1 MLILYNLTLA
11 ITTKI
16 LVRFL
21 LKINELIKIQVI
33 FLASGNSGVFCHSN
47 PAYNNYKFWIIY
59 IYMCIRT
66 LCVCVYRHTQT
77 DIHSLFT
84 LMVVMFYTVTANTEL
99 VSMEPFQGQE
109 IQG

>member
-21 LKINELIKIQVI
+21 LKIKELIKIQMT
-33 FLASGNSGVFCHSN
+33 FLAFGNSGVFRHSN
-47 PAYNNYKFWIIY
+47 PAYNNSKFWIIY
-59 IYMCIRT
+59 IYLCICT
-66 LCVCVYRHTQT
+66 LGMCVYRHSQT

-84 LMVVMFYTVTANTEL
+84 LMIVMF
-99 VSMEPFQGQE
+99 
-109 IQG
+109 